1 MPTSKQSS
9 EIHRRLDTYQPIA
22 HIAAETGMSPSQ
34 IHRHKRGACSC
45 AGRAPAAGP
54 AVAATLETAET
65 ADPWLPRRGAPVGNW
80 LRLGFFVG
88 QSIEDLA
95 EEFGMSVPDVEAEIT
110 PGTRLELECRTQAA
124 LEAVGRRNPAQWLRI
139 TEQRRNAE
147 REAEEAAAKAI
158 GPELLAAF
166 LGEIIAYQAR
176 LWPADDFLEWLT
188 WLRELV
194 QYRYPRLLP
203 VLAVVD
209 ADADTPPTD

>member
-1 MPTSKQSS
+1 MPTSKQSA
-9 EIHRRLDTYQPIA
+9 EIHRRLDTYQPVA

-80 LRLGFFVG
+80 LRFDFVVG

-95 EEFGMSVPDVEAEIT
+95 EEFGMSVADVEVEIT
-110 PGTRLELECRTQAA
+110 PGTRLELECRTQGA
-124 LEAVGRRNPAQWLRI
+124 LEAVARRNPAQWLRI

-147 REAEEAAAKAI
+147 REAEEAAADTIDPDQMGAYLGDMI
-158 GPELLAAF
+158 SHQSRLLT
-166 LGEIIAYQAR
+166 
-176 LWPADDFLEWLT
+176 ADDFLVWLK

-194 QYRYPRLLP
+194 EFRYPQLLP
-203 VLAVVD
+203 ALAV
-209 ADADTPPTD
+209 ADTPPTD